1 MSFRIIRERRASFST
16 IAMAII
22 IILSIMLAGIAIVF
36 AYLLISGKGSNY
48 MMGTL
53 LSFEFLI
60 AGIEVVLFAKF
71 FITFRE
77 VSEDRKEEMLW

>member
-22 IILSIMLAGIAIVF
+22 IILSIMLVGIAIVF